1 MFSKIKLFSSLKKL
15 LWLLY
20 YQNSYYLLLVEVA
33 WLSNESFN
41 SFWQS
46 FYLKVGQ
53 KVIKWGSFSK
63 LLFQS
68 RVEIIISKRGKAYFK
83 GEQLFQIGK
92 KSYFKA
98 GKLFQTVVQIII
110 SKWGKLSFKV
120 GKLFQSRVII
130 SRWDKATV
138 LLQCTLCS
146 IPWCQNWRSAFMEKS
161 NKNYLY

>member
-1 MFSKIKLFSSLKKL
+1 MFSSLKKL

-53 KVIKWGSFSK
+53 KFIKWGSFSK

-68 RVEIIISKRGKAYFK
+68 RVEIIISKKAKACFK
-83 GEQLFQIGK
+83 GEQLFQIGEK
-92 KSYFKA
+92 KLLQSGKVISNCGTDHYFKVR
-98 GKLFQTVVQIII
+98 QTVIQSGEVV
-110 SKWGKLSFKV
+110 SKQGNYFKV
-120 GKLFQSRVII
+120 GQSNCTPSMYTMFSTLMSKLTKRFHGKI
-130 SRWDKATV
+130 K
-138 LLQCTLCS
+138 
-146 IPWCQNWRSAFMEKS
+146 
-161 NKNYLY
+161 